1 MNIKSAT
8 PRQTFCLFVVT
19 GYDVRACGLSLEKAS
34 FLISL
39 SKTDKE
45 TAIQTVANLPGAI
58 KKRETD
64 SKPKIDCQKIYNEA
78 RQAGIDAGTLALP
91 TPMVVEQHSNMLNDK
106 SPVVQSW
113 TVPDGV
119 CGFAWVNVRPANC
132 SFAKWLKINNLGKT
146 DSYAGGCK
154 IWVHEFN
161 QSMERKEKYA
171 YAFADVLNKH
181 GIKAY
186 AGSRMD

>member
-1 MNIKSAT
+1 MNAT
-8 PRQTFCLFVVT
+8 PRQTFALFCST

-64 SKPKIDCQKIYNEA
+64 NKPKQDWQKVYDEA

-91 TPMVVEQHSNMLNDK
+91 TPMVVQQHSNMLDDK
-106 SPVVQSW
+106 SPVEKQW
-113 TVPDGV
+113 FVPDGV
-119 CGFAWVNVRPANC
+119 CGFAWVTIRPGNC
-132 SFAKWLKINNLGKT
+132 SFAKWLKINKLG
-146 DSYAGGCK
+146 DNAYHGGVS
-154 IWVHEFN
+154 IWVHDFN

-171 YAFADVLNKH
+171 YAFAEVLSKY
-181 GIKAY
+181 GIKACP
-186 AGSRMD
+186 GSRMD